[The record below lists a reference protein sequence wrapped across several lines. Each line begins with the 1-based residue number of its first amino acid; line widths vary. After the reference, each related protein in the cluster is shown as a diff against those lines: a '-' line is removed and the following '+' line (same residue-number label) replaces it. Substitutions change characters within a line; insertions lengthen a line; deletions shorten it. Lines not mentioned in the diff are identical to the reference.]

1 MWSRFSRFILHSP
14 IQHQRI
20 HGAAVAVL
28 LLRLVEGAA
37 CWAIVYAVF
46 AELTVR
52 AWVVHFNFTAYAIVN
67 LALFF
72 VHRREALTPGLV
84 WLDIAANLLPMG
96 AAAHWSGGIYSPL
109 LPIFAL
115 KIGSY
120 GLIYGADIGVQSLVA
135 SVIMAAAVAA
145 LEHLGLGPTEAIAQ
159 VPLLAR
165 QRLALAF
172 EVLILGIGVGGGL
185 RFFRILQER
194 ESRLGIVVLEK
205 QTLYEESLRHQSQ
218 LRRLSQKMLQ
228 VSEATMRR
236 LARELHDDLG
246 QALTAVRMDLGLID
260 RELAGDS
267 ALRARV
273 REAREQIGAILQ
285 DVRNLSQLLRPAVLD
300 DLGLLP
306 AMQSYLSSFGGRTNV
321 LVTLDTPKLEKRLPA
336 PVEVTLYRA
345 MQEAL
350 TNVARH
356 SDAHNVHVCLQT
368 MPDAVT
374 LQVSDD
380 GCGFDAAAFMRAPPP
395 QHGMG
400 LIGMRER
407 AATYAGNLT
416 IESRPGTGTCVEL
429 TLPLGA
435 TIESLEEGY
444 GDDSRFAG

>member
-1 MWSRFSRFILHSP
+1 MRSRVVRFVLHPP

-20 HGAAVAVL
+20 ASASVAVL
-28 LLRLVEGAA
+28 LLRLVEGVA
-37 CWAIVYAVF
+37 CWAIVSAVF
-46 AELTVR
+46 GGVTVR
-52 AWVVHFNFTAYAIVN
+52 AWAVHLDFAAYALVN
-67 LALFF
+67 LTLFF

-84 WLDIAANLLPMG
+84 WLDIVANLLPMG
-96 AAAHWSGGIYSPL
+96 VAAHWTGGIYSPL

-135 SVIMAAAVAA
+135 SVIMAAAIAA
-145 LEHLGLGPTEAIAQ
+145 LEHLGLGPTEALAQ

-172 EVLILGIGVGGGL
+172 EALILGIAVGGGL

-194 ESRLGIVVLEK
+194 ESRLGTVVLEK
-205 QTLYEESLRHQSQ
+205 QALYEESLRHQSE

-246 QALTAVRMDLGLID
+246 QALTAVRIDLGLID
-260 RELAGDS
+260 RELAAES
-267 ALRARV
+267 ALHDRV
-273 REAREQIGAILQ
+273 REAREQIGAILRV
-285 DVRNLSQLLRPAVLD
+285 VRDLSQLLRPAVLD
-300 DLGLLP
+300 DLGLIP
-306 AMQSYLSSFGGRTNV
+306 AMQSYLSGFSERTDVLITLNV
-321 LVTLDTPKLEKRLPA
+321 PKLEKRLPA

-345 MQEAL
+345 LQEAL

-356 SDAHNVHVCLQT
+356 SGAHKVHVSLQT
-368 MPDAVT
+368 WADTVT
-374 LQVSDD
+374 LQIRDD
-380 GCGFDAAAFMRAPPP
+380 GRGFDAATFLRAPPS

-407 AATYAGNLT
+407 AATHGGRFEIA
-416 IESRPGTGTCVEL
+416 SRPGAGTRVEL

-435 TIESLEEGY
+435 GREGMEEGY
-444 GDDSRFAG
+444 GDDSRLVG

>member
-1 MWSRFSRFILHSP
+1 MWSRLVRFVLHPP

-20 HGAAVAVL
+20 ASASVAVL

-37 CWAIVYAVF
+37 CWAIVSVVF
-46 AELTVR
+46 GGVTVR
-52 AWVVHFNFTAYAIVN
+52 AWAVHLDFTAYTLVN

-72 VHRREALTPGLV
+72 VHRREGLTPGLV

-96 AAAHWSGGIYSPL
+96 VAAHWTGGIYSPL

-120 GLIYGADIGVQSLVA
+120 GLIYGADIGVQSLVV
-135 SVIMAAAVAA
+135 SVIMAAAIAA
-145 LEHLGLGPTEAIAQ
+145 LEHLGLGPTEALAQ

-172 EVLILGIGVGGGL
+172 EALILGIAVGGGL

-194 ESRLGIVVLEK
+194 ESRLGTVVLEK
-205 QTLYEESLRHQSQ
+205 QALYEESLRHQSE

-246 QALTAVRMDLGLID
+246 QALTAVRIDLGLID
-260 RELAGDS
+260 RELAAES
-267 ALRARV
+267 ALHDRV
-273 REAREQIGAILQ
+273 REAREQIGAILRV
-285 DVRNLSQLLRPAVLD
+285 VRDLSQLLRPAVLD
-300 DLGLLP
+300 DLGLIP
-306 AMQSYLSSFGGRTNV
+306 AMQSYLSGFSERTDV
-321 LVTLDTPKLEKRLPA
+321 LVTLNVPKLEKRLPA

-345 MQEAL
+345 LQEAL

-356 SDAHNVHVCLQT
+356 SGAHNVHVSLQT
-368 MPDAVT
+368 WPDTVT
-374 LQVSDD
+374 LQIGDD
-380 GCGFDAAAFMRAPPP
+380 GRGFDAAAFLRAPPP

-407 AATYAGNLT
+407 AATYGGRFDIA
-416 IESRPGTGTCVEL
+416 SRPGAGTRVEL

-435 TIESLEEGY
+435 AREGMEEGY
-444 GDDSRFAG
+444 GDDSRLVG

>member
-1 MWSRFSRFILHSP
+1 MWSRLSRFILHSP

-20 HGAAVAVL
+20 HGAALAVL
-28 LLRLVEGAA
+28 SLRLILGAA
-37 CWAIVYAVF
+37 CWVIVYAVF
-46 AELTVR
+46 GDVTVR
-52 AWVVHFNFTAYAIVN
+52 AWVVHLNFAAYTVVN

-72 VHRREALTPGLV
+72 VHRRESLTPGLA

-96 AAAHWSGGIYSPL
+96 IAAHWSGGIYSPL
-109 LPIFAL
+109 VPIFAL
-115 KIGSY
+115 KICSY
-120 GLIYGADIGVQSLVA
+120 GLIYGAYIGMQSLVA
-135 SVIMAAAVAA
+135 TVIIAAATAA
-145 LEHLGLGPTEAIAQ
+145 LEHLGLAPTEAIAQ

-172 EVLILGIGVGGGL
+172 EVLILGIGVGSGL
-185 RFFRILQER
+185 RFFRILQES
-194 ESRLGIVVLEK
+194 ENRLGTVVLEK
-205 QTLYEESLRHQSQ
+205 QGLYEESLRHQSQ

-228 VSEATMRR
+228 VSEDTMRR

-260 RELAGDS
+260 RELAADS
-267 ALRARV
+267 TLSARV
-273 REAREQIGAILQ
+273 RESREQIGAILQ
-285 DVRNLSQLLRPAVLD
+285 NVRNLSQLLRPAVLD

-306 AMQSYLSSFGGRTNV
+306 AIQSYLSSFGERTNV

-356 SDAHNVHVCLQT
+356 SDAHNVHVRLQT
-368 MPDAVT
+368 MPDAVV
-374 LQVSDD
+374 LSVSDD
-380 GCGFDAAAFMRAPPP
+380 GRGFDAAAFMRAPPP

-407 AATYAGNLT
+407 AATYSGHLS
-416 IESRPGTGTCVEL
+416 IESQPGTGTRVEL

-435 TIESLEEGY
+435 TIESAEEWY
-444 GDDSRFAG
+444 GDDSRLAG